1 MTAALRV
8 LAAGPGSTIQ
18 DGGRH
23 GYLRYGVTGA
33 GPMDPFAHALANR
46 ALGNPACAAAIEVS
60 LGGLEVTAEGGPVAV
75 ALAGGSFAVTLDG
88 QALPPAVVVA
98 VEPGA
103 KLKLRAGQAGAWCYL
118 AVPGGFDVP
127 QVLGS
132 AATHTRTGIGGIEG
146 RGLMIG
152 DRLAIGGAS
161 PAEVETGQIIAPL
174 LERPAEAIRV
184 ILGPQDDYFA
194 PDQIADFLAGPWTI
208 SARGDRMA
216 CFLEGPKLSHLLGYN
231 IASDGIA
238 MGAIQVPGEGQ
249 PIVLMADRQSTG
261 GYPKIATIIGPDL
274 GRLAQ
279 ARPGTSLRFHVATH
293 AEAVAARAAEQAF
306 LSAAIPVEPLVRKR
320 FSSEFLL
327 SLNLVDG
334 WVDAHKPI

>member
-1 MTAALRV
+1 MTALSV

-23 GYLRYGVTGA
+23 GFLRYGVTGA

-46 ALGNPACAAAIEVS
+46 ALGNPAGAAAIEVS

-75 ALAGGSFAVTLDG
+75 ALAGGAFAVTLDG
-88 QALPPAVVVA
+88 QALPPAVVA
-98 VEPGA
+98 MVEPGA

-132 AATHTRTGIGGIEG
+132 AATHTRTGIGGIAG
-146 RGLMIG
+146 RGLMAG
-152 DRLAIGGAS
+152 DRLAIAGMS
-161 PAEVETGQIIAPL
+161 PAEVETGEIVAPL
-174 LERPAEAIRV
+174 LERPAETIRV

-194 PDQIADFLAGPWTI
+194 PDQIAAFLAGPWTI

-216 CFLEGPKLSHLLGYN
+216 CFLEGPKLTHVRGYN

-261 GYPKIATIIGPDL
+261 GYPKVATVIGPDL

-279 ARPGTSLRFHVATH
+279 ARPGSTVSFRAVTH
-293 AEAVAARAAEQAF
+293 AEAVAARAAEHAF
-306 LSAAIPVEPLVRKR
+306 LSAAIPVEPLIRR
-320 FSSEFLL
+320 HFPSEFLL
-327 SLNLVDG
+327 GLNLIDG
-334 WVDAHKPI
+334 WVDARQPA